1 MKQKYFLIIICIF
14 AIFTLHKQESERHN
28 NNANMQIILNDILI
42 DEISLYENVEYT
54 IDSDANF
61 IYVYKNKNLFNTI
74 ENKKNKIVY
83 NKILVQNG
91 VVKVTESNCKG
102 KDCMLMKIDKNTI
115 LPIICTNGLV
125 IKLVDNK
132 QYGDII
138 V

>member
-14 AIFTLHKQESERHN
+14 AIFTLHKHESERRK
-28 NNANMQIILNDILI
+28 NNASMQIILNDILI
-42 DEISLYENVEYT
+42 DEISLYENMEYT

-61 IYVYKNKNLFNTI
+61 IYIYKNKYLVNTI
-74 ENKKNKIVY
+74 KNNKNKVIY
-83 NKILVQNG
+83 NKILIQNE

-102 KDCMLMKIDKNTI
+102 KDCMSMKIDKNTI